1 MAEVMSKRK
10 IQDIVFKSYRDV
22 INSKM
27 SAGKDVTQLTTRL
40 NKLLSELKKQF
51 TDGSGFFLSPDP
63 LLN

>member
-10 IQDIVFKSYRDV
+10 IQDIVCKSYRDV

-40 NKLLSELKKQF
+40 NKLLSELKK
-51 TDGSGFFLSPDP
+51 
-63 LLN
+63 